1 MPNPNRHLVIV
12 VKCGVSSLHR
22 PIICSVSLLK
32 GQGHCG
38 FYFLGTLVAP
48 VTSSIMCLLDSLSF
62 SHIKIGSNPQTGPIW
77 SNKLSNFNNLSLMDT
92 NKYFER
98 NKEIIRQEKKC
109 NFDCLDSRGGITLM
123 QQELWKNC
131 KLARGHRTTQEQK
144 KTSDEVYI

>member
-1 MPNPNRHLVIV
+1 
-12 VKCGVSSLHR
+12 
-22 PIICSVSLLK
+22 
-32 GQGHCG
+32 
-38 FYFLGTLVAP
+38 
-48 VTSSIMCLLDSLSF
+48 
-62 SHIKIGSNPQTGPIW
+62 
-77 SNKLSNFNNLSLMDT
+77 MDT